1 MLYWLFNKIRDFL
14 ITIWCDFTGKTY
26 TTMVWEDKEPDE
38 DEEFVCIICME
49 RPPETMVLP
58 CRHVSVCRECSAKLP
73 STADRY
79 LCCRCRNQIYK
90 VVDLVDD
97 NCNLN

>member
-1 MLYWLFNKIRDFL
+1 MAPD
-14 ITIWCDFTGKTY
+14 
-26 TTMVWEDKEPDE
+26 TT
-38 DEEFVCIICME
+38 
-49 RPPETMVLP
+49 TMVLP

>member
-38 DEEFVCIICME
+38 DEEFV
-49 RPPETMVLP
+49 
-58 CRHVSVCRECSAKLP
+58 
-73 STADRY
+73 
-79 LCCRCRNQIYK
+79 
-90 VVDLVDD
+90 
-97 NCNLN
+97 